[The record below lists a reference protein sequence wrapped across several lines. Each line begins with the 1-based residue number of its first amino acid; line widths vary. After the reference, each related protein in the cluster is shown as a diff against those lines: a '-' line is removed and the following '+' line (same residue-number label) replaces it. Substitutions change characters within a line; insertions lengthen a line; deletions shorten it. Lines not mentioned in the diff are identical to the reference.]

1 MNVALQVGWE
11 APPILLSSAT
21 AVTASASPSLC
32 TIRRSSCSSPVA
44 ASCGSACSRTFKTW
58 RVHFHSWTW
67 TPFFQEIFSFSLPL
81 QLPEPA
87 CIIYPLFQLL
97 GLKRVAHHGGQ
108 HARDHCATRPPSH
121 FLQRLAQTNPHCAI
135 GGCSH
140 GGSLKPA
147 EERTWQQ
154 AFGRYKLGWQVQ
166 TRLAGPL
173 LGRCWAACFRDSS
186 NTLKSQCGHLQDL
199 ENSED
204 IQCA

>member
-1 MNVALQVGWE
+1 MFNISEHFGLEWLGCC
-11 APPILLSSAT
+11 PPSWLGSSAHYAHT
-21 AVTASASPSLC
+21 PKFSHRGHRVGQSFTLHHSAQQLQFTGRRQLWLRLQPHLQDLATSLSLLDLDPS
-32 TIRRSSCSSPVA
+32 
-44 ASCGSACSRTFKTW
+44 
-58 RVHFHSWTW
+58 
-67 TPFFQEIFSFSLPL
+67 FQEIFSFSLPL

-154 AFGRYKLGWQVQ
+154 AFGRCWAA
-166 TRLAGPL
+166 AGPL
-173 LGRCWAACFRDSS
+173 LGC
-186 NTLKSQCGHLQDL
+186 LL
-199 ENSED
+199 
-204 IQCA
+204 